1 MSKDF
6 IMSIYYKLCI
16 FLGIG
21 AFLSLFLYLEK
32 FPDFINGDVTKKLFN
47 LKITIGYEDYVEVF
61 NSALIVFLVIFGI
74 NLGVLIY
81 SILGEKIEGLFAE
94 AVFYNTI
101 IAFLIVIAHIAFYL
115 QVPANG
121 NGEITMGIL
130 NTSFYILTN
139 EVVKVF
145 NFSYLLITIYLFYNV
160 YVIYKSMPEK
170 TFVET
175 KEQ

>member
-1 MSKDF
+1 M
-6 IMSIYYKLCI
+6 
-16 FLGIG
+16 
-21 AFLSLFLYLEK
+21 SLFLYLEK